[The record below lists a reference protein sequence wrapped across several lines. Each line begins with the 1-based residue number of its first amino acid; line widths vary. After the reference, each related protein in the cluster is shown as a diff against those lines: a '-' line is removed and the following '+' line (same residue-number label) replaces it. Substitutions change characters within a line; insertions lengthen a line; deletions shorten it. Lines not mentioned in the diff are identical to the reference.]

1 MPAIIK
7 RLTKQGTVA
16 VDSDARSLQEA
27 AAREPRD
34 GVYTVS
40 NTYCRTKTL
49 LLDAHLDRLDDS
61 ARRQGFALG
70 YDRKLLRQALRKM
83 IMESGYCDARFR
95 LSVSAQAPEEA
106 LMSIEPFQAP
116 ASEWIQAGVRCI
128 TSNVARHNPAAKSS
142 DWMHRRRALEAAR
155 PAGIF
160 ETFLLDRSGRLLE
173 GSSSNVYVILD
184 DELLTAASGILAG
197 VSRMI
202 LLAVCEKIVPL
213 RLEAPNIADIARF
226 KEVFLTSS
234 SRGLIPVVE
243 LDGEAI
249 GDGCVGATTLALR
262 SAYQAWV
269 EAHLEEL

>member
-7 RLTKQGTVA
+7 RLTKLGTVA
-16 VDSDARSLQEA
+16 VDSDARSLPEA
-27 AAREPRD
+27 AALEPRA
-34 GVYTVS
+34 GVYTVR
-40 NTYCRTKTL
+40 NTYRRPKTL

-70 YDRKLLRQALRKM
+70 FDRKLLRQALRKM
-83 IMESGYCDARFR
+83 IMESGYSDARFR
-95 LSVSAQAPEEA
+95 LSVSAQAPDEA

-116 ASEWIQAGVRCI
+116 ASEWIQAGVRCM
-128 TSNVARHNPAAKSS
+128 TSNLARHNPAAKSS

-173 GSSSNVYVILD
+173 GASSNVYVILD

-234 SRGLIPVVE
+234 SRGLVPVVE

-249 GDGCVGATTLALR
+249 GDGCVGKTTLALH

>member
-7 RLTKQGTVA
+7 RFTRQGTVA

-27 AAREPRD
+27 ATREPRA

-40 NTYCRTKTL
+40 NTYSRTKTL
-49 LLDAHLDRLDDS
+49 LFDAHLDRLEDS
-61 ARRQGFALG
+61 ARRQGFAVG
-70 YDRKLLRQALRKM
+70 YDRKRLRQALRMM
-83 IMESGYCDARFR
+83 IEESGFDDARFR
-95 LSVSAQAPEEA
+95 LSVSAQAPDEA
-106 LMSIEPFQAP
+106 LLSIEPFQAP
-116 ASEWIQAGVRCI
+116 ASEWIQSGVRCI
-128 TSNVARHNPAAKSS
+128 TSHAARHNPSAKSS
-142 DWMHRRRALEAAR
+142 EWMHRRRALEAAR

-173 GSSSNVYVILD
+173 GASSNVYVILD
-184 DELLTAASGILAG
+184 DTLLTAAGGILAG
-197 VSRMI
+197 VSRTI
-202 LLAVCEKIVPL
+202 LLAVCETIVPL

-226 KEVFLTSS
+226 SEVFLSSS

-249 GDGCVGATTLALR
+249 GDGRVGATTLALR

-269 EAHLEEL
+269 DANLEEL

>member
-7 RLTKQGTVA
+7 RFTEEGTVD
-16 VDSDARSLQEA
+16 VSSDARSLQDA
-27 AAREPRD
+27 ATREPRD

-49 LLDAHLDRLDDS
+49 LLDAHLDRLEDS
-61 ARRQGFALG
+61 ARRQGFVLA

-83 IMESGYCDARFR
+83 IIESGYDDARFR

-116 ASEWIQAGVRCI
+116 ASDWIQAGVRCI
-128 TSNVARHNPAAKSS
+128 TSSAARHNPAAKSS
-142 DWMHRRRALEAAR
+142 EWMHRRRALEAAR

-160 ETFLLDRSGRLLE
+160 ETVLLDPSGCLLE

-184 DELLTAASGILAG
+184 DELHTAASGILAG

-202 LLAVCEKIVPL
+202 LLAVCEQIVPL
-213 RLEAPNIADIARF
+213 RLKAPNIADIARF
-226 KEVFLTSS
+226 REVFLTSS

-249 GDGCVGATTLALR
+249 GDGSVGATTLALR

-269 EAHLEEL
+269 DAHLEEL

>member
-1 MPAIIK
+1 
-7 RLTKQGTVA
+7 
-16 VDSDARSLQEA
+16 
-27 AAREPRD
+27 
-34 GVYTVS
+34 
-40 NTYCRTKTL
+40 
-49 LLDAHLDRLDDS
+49 
-61 ARRQGFALG
+61 
-70 YDRKLLRQALRKM
+70 M
-83 IMESGYCDARFR
+83 IVESGYNDARFR

-128 TSNVARHNPAAKSS
+128 TSCAERLNPAAKSS
-142 DWMHRRRALEAAR
+142 AWMHRRRALEAAR

-160 ETFLLDRSGRLLE
+160 ETFLLDPSGCLLE

-184 DELLTAASGILAG
+184 DELHTAASGILAG

-202 LLAVCEKIVPL
+202 LLAVCERIVPL

-226 KEVFLTSS
+226 REIFLTSS

-249 GDGCVGATTLALR
+249 GDGCVGSTTLALR

-269 EAHLEEL
+269 DAHLEEL

>member
-7 RLTKQGTVA
+7 RLTKRGI
-16 VDSDARSLQEA
+16 VDVDAGARSLQEA
-27 AAREPRD
+27 AKREPRD

-40 NTYCRTKTL
+40 NTYSRTKTL

-61 ARRQGFALG
+61 ARRQGFAVG
-70 YDRKLLRQALRKM
+70 YDRVRLRQALRK
-83 IMESGYCDARFR
+83 IILDSKFGDARFR
-95 LSVSAQAPEEA
+95 LSVSAQAPDEA
-106 LMSIEPFQAP
+106 LMSIERFQAP
-116 ASEWIQAGVRCI
+116 SSELIQAGVRCI
-128 TSNVARHNPAAKSS
+128 TSSVARHDPAAKTSE
-142 DWMHRRRALEAAR
+142 WMHRRRALEAAR

-160 ETFLLDRSGRLLE
+160 EDFLVDPSGRLLE
-173 GSSSNVYVILD
+173 GSSSNVYVMLD
-184 DELLTAASGILAG
+184 GELRTAASGVLAG

-202 LLAVCEKIVPL
+202 VLEVCEKIVPL

-226 KEVFLTSS
+226 REVFLSSS
-234 SRGLIPVVE
+234 SRGLIPVIE

>member
-27 AAREPRD
+27 AALEPRD

-40 NTYCRTKTL
+40 NTYRRTKTL

-95 LSVSAQAPEEA
+95 LSVSAQAPDEA

-116 ASEWIQAGVRCI
+116 ASDWIQAGVRCI

-213 RLEAPNIADIARF
+213 RLEAPNIADIVRF